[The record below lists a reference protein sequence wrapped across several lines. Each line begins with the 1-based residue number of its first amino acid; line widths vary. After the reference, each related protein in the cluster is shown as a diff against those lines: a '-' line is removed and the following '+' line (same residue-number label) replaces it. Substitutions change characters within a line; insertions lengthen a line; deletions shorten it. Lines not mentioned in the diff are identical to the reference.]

1 MSDFRIDKIT
11 NRDGSAGT
19 HIAGISTFSGTSGM
33 VIPGGSTEYRGG
45 RGRGVFCG
53 GESPTKLNML
63 DYITI
68 ATTGNA
74 VDFGD
79 LTEVKSNNSSTG
91 SSTRGV
97 VFGGEN
103 PSASKKIDYFTFSS
117 KGGAS
122 DFGDLLDV
130 RRGASSNA
138 SGNEIRGI
146 TGGGNPGRAADN
158 YETNYIEYVTI
169 ATTGNSSE
177 FGELIKDETY
187 MAAFASPTRIVWG
200 GGVDGPPATYT
211 KNIQYKEIASTG
223 DTEEFGELSAVRGS
237 FGGAASPT
245 RGLFMGGKDP
255 GSTDIIEYITIAAL
269 GNTTD
274 FGNLTAS
281 MSNITACSNS
291 IRAVAGG
298 SNDELNYVTISTT
311 GNAADFGNLSVGR
324 GYLSA
329 CSDSHGGLG

>member
-1 MSDFRIDKIT
+1 MSDLNINNIT
-11 NRDGSAGT
+11 DRTGGSGPV
-19 HIAGISTFSGTSGM
+19 IAGVSTVSSTGAFTVPVG
-33 VIPGGSTEYRGG
+33 PTEYRGG

-74 VDFGD
+74 KDFGD

-138 SGNEIRGI
+138 SGNDIRGI
-146 TGGGNPGRAADN
+146 TGGGNPGRASDN

-169 ATTGNSSE
+169 ATIGNSTE
-177 FGELIKDETY
+177 FGDLIKDETY

-200 GGVDGPPATYT
+200 GGVDGPPATYSRI
-211 KNIQYKEIASTG
+211 IQYKEIASTG

-255 GSTDIIEYITIAAL
+255 GSTDIIEYITIATL

-274 FGNLTAS
+274 FGNLVNS
-281 MSNITACSNS
+281 KSNITACSNS

-311 GNAADFGNLSVGR
+311 GNASDFGNLSAGR

-329 CSDSHGGLG
+329 CSDAHGGLG

>member
-11 NRDGSAGT
+11 NRVGDAGT
-19 HIAGISTFSGTSGM
+19 QICGVTTFTGTSGM
-33 VIPGGSTEYRGG
+33 IIPGGSTEYRGG

-53 GESPTKLNML
+53 GESPTKINTL

-74 VDFGD
+74 ADFGD

-122 DFGDLLDV
+122 DFGDLLAV

-146 TGGGNPGRAADN
+146 TGGGNPGSANDN

-169 ATTGNSSE
+169 STTGNSSE
-177 FGELIKDETY
+177 FGDLIKDETY

-200 GGVDGPPATYT
+200 GGVDGPPATFSQI
-211 KNIQYKEIASTG
+211 IQYKEIASTG
-223 DTEEFGELSAVRGS
+223 DTVDFGQLSAPRGS

-245 RGLFMGGKDP
+245 RGLYLGGKDP
-255 GSTDIIEYITIAAL
+255 GSTDIIEYITIASL
-269 GNTTD
+269 GNATD

-298 SNDELNYVTISTT
+298 SNNVLNYVTIATT
-311 GNAADFGNLSVGR
+311 GNAADYGDLSVGR

>member
-11 NRDGSAGT
+11 NRDGSTGT
-19 HIAGISTFSGTSGM
+19 QICGVSTFSGTSGIQLP
-33 VIPGGSTEYRGG
+33 VGPTEYRGG

-53 GESPTKLNML
+53 GESPTKINTL

-68 ATTGNA
+68 ASTGNA
-74 VDFGD
+74 KDFGD

-146 TGGGNPGRAADN
+146 TGGGNPGRSADN

-169 ATTGNSSE
+169 ATTGDSSE
-177 FGELIKDETY
+177 FGDLIKDETY

-200 GGVDGPPATYT
+200 GGISGPPATFSQI
-211 KNIQYKEIASTG
+211 IQYKEIASTG
-223 DTEEFGELSAVRGS
+223 DTVDFGQLSAPRGS

-245 RGLFMGGKDP
+245 RGLYLGGKDP

-298 SNDELNYVTISTT
+298 SNNVLNYVQIMTL
-311 GNAADFGNLSVGR
+311 GNAIDFGDLSAGR

>member
-11 NRDGSAGT
+11 NREGT
-19 HIAGISTFSGTSGM
+19 SGPQICGVSTFSGTSGM
-33 VIPGGSTEYRGG
+33 AMPSGPTEYRGG

-53 GESPTKLNML
+53 GESPTKLNTL
-63 DYITI
+63 DIIEI
-68 ATTGNA
+68 ATKGDA

-79 LTEVKSNNSSTG
+79 LSETKSNNSSTG

-138 SGNEIRGI
+138 SGNNTRGV
-146 TGGGNPGRAADN
+146 TGGGNPGRASDN

-169 ATTGNSSE
+169 ATTGNSAG
-177 FGELIKDETY
+177 FGDLIRDDTY

-200 GGVDGPPATYT
+200 GGISGPPTTYSQI
-211 KNIQYKEIASTG
+211 IQYKEIASTG
-223 DTEEFGELSAVRGS
+223 DTVDFGQLSAPRGS

-255 GSTDIIEYITIAAL
+255 GSTDIIEYITIATL
-269 GNTTD
+269 GNATD
-274 FGNLTAS
+274 FGNLLS
-281 MSNITACSNS
+281 SKSNITACSNS

-311 GNAADFGNLSVGR
+311 GHAVDFGNLSVGR